1 MIRFSQTQAF
11 KNAAARISALRL
23 VPILALGASALLLGA
38 TQARAG
44 ECGPGDA
51 GQLAHKA
58 IGNITID
65 TGSYS
70 AGSYNGTNNV
80 NSGSFKYNGDGG
92 TYESRWG
99 MQNGVNGG
107 NYMSWIK
114 KTVTQNSSYGKRID
128 SLSGDHTV
136 TFTTRIQKPCGVEKH
151 ASRFGIDIWT
161 LQDDGQKVEIMINE
175 DGWAGPGQALG
186 TFPIPGTWSGIY
198 KVWGP
203 YVNTN
208 NGNHLAWV
216 LQRQNSGASQ
226 KRISGKIKVDQV
238 LDFLRTKGL
247 KNDKIQEIRVGR
259 EATGTALGSY
269 GRFFIDEVTIPN
281 LVTSS
286 SSSNLSATQ
295 TAPSGS
301 GS

>member
-1 MIRFSQTQAF
+1 MIKSQTQAF

-23 VPILALGASALLLGA
+23 VSVLALGASALLLSA

-44 ECGPGDA
+44 ECDA
-51 GQLAHKA
+51 GNAGTLAHKA

-80 NSGSFKYNGDGG
+80 NSGSFSYNGDGG

-99 MQNGVNGG
+99 MQNGFNGG

-114 KTVTQNSSYGKRID
+114 KVDTQNASYGKKID
-128 SLSGDHTV
+128 ALSGAHTV
-136 TFTTRIQKPCGVEKH
+136 TFTTRIEKPCGADKH

-161 LQDDGQKVEIMINE
+161 LQDNGEKVEIMINE
-175 DGWAGPGQALG
+175 DGWAGPGTALG
-186 TFPIPGTWSGIY
+186 TFTIPGTENGIY

-203 YVNTN
+203 YRNGN
-208 NGNHLAWV
+208 NGDHLAWV
-216 LQRQNSGASQ
+216 LQRQDSGTSK
-226 KRISGKIKVDQV
+226 KRISGKVDV
-238 LDFLRTKGL
+238 HLLLDFMRGKGL
-247 KNDKIQEIRVGR
+247 KNDKILEIRVGR

-269 GRFFIDEVTIPN
+269 GRFFIDEITIPD
-281 LVTSS
+281 LKVFSPT
-286 SSSNLSATQ
+286 SNLSATQ